1 MNYKYDFIQK
11 KKEKLQGLRNPGKV
25 KSFKN
30 NLYLC
35 VF

>member
-11 KKEKLQGLRNPGKV
+11 KEKLQGLRNRGKV
-25 KSFKN
+25 KLFKN